1 MNSDFYKKLTAF
13 VHQCGSYAPGSRLTL
28 IDGVLHMRNLTACY
42 HVPDGSFSAI
52 NVSAA
57 VVITGAESAMPPD
70 VEVSGSVRASGDATL
85 SLRTDSSWTPL
96 AKLLPDFSMPALKGE
111 CLALSSRA

>member
-1 MNSDFYKKLTAF
+1 MNSDFYKKLKDI
-13 VHQCGSYAPGSRLTL
+13 VHPCGSDAPGTRLTL

-42 HVPDGSFSAI
+42 DFPDGSFSSI

-57 VVITGAESAMPPD
+57 VVIMGAESAMPPD

-85 SLRTDSSWTPL
+85 ALRTDSSWTPL
-96 AKLLPDFSMPALKGE
+96 AGLLPDFSMPALKGE
-111 CLALSSRA
+111 CLSLSG